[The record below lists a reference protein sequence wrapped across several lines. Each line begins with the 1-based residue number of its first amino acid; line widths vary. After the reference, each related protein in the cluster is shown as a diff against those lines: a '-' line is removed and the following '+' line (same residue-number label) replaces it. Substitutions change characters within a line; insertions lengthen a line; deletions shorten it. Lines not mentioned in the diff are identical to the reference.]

1 MKKESY
7 KKSFLTGILA
17 ILIYLIIPNISIP
30 ILKLFNVDY
39 YSLSINYKV
48 FFLTLSDILTISLL
62 MLLYIKDFK
71 KDWND
76 LKKNGK
82 KYANTYI
89 KYWIIV
95 LLIMAISNSLIT
107 YFTGS
112 ETSANESAVR
122 ELVQKLPIYMFFSSA
137 IYAPI
142 CEELIFRKSIKKIVP
157 FKWLFIIMSGLIF
170 GGLHVLTGL
179 SSWTDLLYLI
189 PYCTPGF
196 VLAYAYQKT
205 DNIMVSMSIHFVH
218 NFILVTLQYLIYFL

>member
-17 ILIYLIIPNISIP
+17 ILIYLIIPEISIP
-30 ILKLFNVDY
+30 MLKLFNIDY

-48 FFLTLSDILTISLL
+48 FFLTVSDILTLCLL
-62 MLLYIKDFK
+62 ILLYVKDFT

-76 LKKNGK
+76 LKKNWK
-82 KYANTYI
+82 QYANTYI

-122 ELVQKLPIYMFFSSA
+122 ELIKKLPIYMFFSSA
-137 IYAPI
+137 VYAPI
-142 CEELIFRKSIKKIVP
+142 CEELIFRKSFKKIFC
-157 FKWLFIIMSGLIF
+157 FKWLFIIMSGFIF
-170 GGLHVLTGL
+170 GGVHVLSGF
-179 SSWTDLLYLI
+179 SGWSDLLYLI
-189 PYCTPGF
+189 PYCAPGF

-205 DNIMVSMSIHFVH
+205 GNIMVSMSIHFVH
-218 NFILVTLQYLIYFL
+218 NFILVVLQYLIYFL